1 MDREREHMLEQF
13 ENALSGD
20 QAQNVVQFSA
30 DTTQPYTASALDL
43 VSQVASIIR
52 GLQERAAETEARAR
66 ALAESAL
73 ERLRQAE
80 TRINDAETARA
91 RADDTTARLGARLQ
105 EAERELERTQART
118 VAAENKLADAEQQ
131 VRSAG
136 ARAAQAEKAV
146 TQINDAIRAQLL
158 GLQRN
163 LTNGRAM
170 STADSRSTRGGDVRQ
185 AVG

>member
-1 MDREREHMLEQF
+1 MSRLREHMLEQF
-13 ENALSGD
+13 ENAPAGD
-20 QAQNVVQFSA
+20 PTQNVVQFSA
-30 DTTQPYTASALDL
+30 DTTQQHTSSALDL

-52 GLQERAAETEARAR
+52 ELQERAADTEARAR
-66 ALAESAL
+66 ALAESAI

-91 RADDTTARLGARLQ
+91 RAEDTLVRLTARLQ
-105 EAERELERTQART
+105 EAE
-118 VAAENKLADAEQQ
+118 NKLAGAERQM
-131 VRSAG
+131 RSAE
-136 ARAAQAEKAV
+136 ARAMQAEKAV

-163 LTNGRAM
+163 QTNVRAA
-170 STADSRSTRGGDVRQ
+170 STADPRSGRGGEARQ

>member
-20 QAQNVVQFSA
+20 HAQNVVQFSA
-30 DTTQPYTASALDL
+30 DTTQQRTSSALDL

-52 GLQERAAETEARAR
+52 GLQERAADTGARAR
-66 ALAESAL
+66 ALAESAV

-91 RADDTTARLGARLQ
+91 RAEDTLVRLTSRLQ
-105 EAERELERTQART
+105 EAE
-118 VAAENKLADAEQQ
+118 NKLAGAERQM
-131 VRSAG
+131 RSAE
-136 ARAAQAEKAV
+136 ARAMQAEKAV

-163 LTNGRAM
+163 QTNVRAT
-170 STADSRSTRGGDVRQ
+170 SPADPR
-185 AVG
+185 

>member
-1 MDREREHMLEQF
+1 MSRLREHMLEQF
-13 ENALSGD
+13 ENAPAGD
-20 QAQNVVQFSA
+20 PTQNVVQFSA
-30 DTTQPYTASALDL
+30 DTTQQHTSSALDL

-52 GLQERAAETEARAR
+52 GLQERAADTEARAR
-66 ALAESAL
+66 ALAESAV

-91 RADDTTARLGARLQ
+91 RAEDTLVRLTARLQ
-105 EAERELERTQART
+105 EAE
-118 VAAENKLADAEQQ
+118 NKLTGAERQM
-131 VRSAG
+131 RSAE
-136 ARAAQAEKAV
+136 ARAMQAEKAV
-146 TQINDAIRAQLL
+146 TQINDAIRTQLL
-158 GLQRN
+158 GLHRN